1 VVPVRFPSDTA
12 PLPSPNTMSTAE
24 IGGLPAA
31 TLVVTV
37 KVAADPAVAP
47 TGATMDIVGA
57 VLMATST
64 VPPIGAAPPR
74 KVAVTVAA
82 TVLVKMLRAVP
93 AESVTESN
101 TLRLPPVVVRA
112 TDTPTRRLPARSITV
127 ALIVEAPPVDGSS
140 AGVAVTVMVSAA
152 AAPITS
158 GSPPSPTLW
167 APPENARTVA
177 IPDSVPACSV
187 TTACPLLVL
196 ASCGSR
202 RPRSVVNVTNV
213 PLWTE
218 VPLSSTMLARISRCH

>member
-1 VVPVRFPSDTA
+1 
-12 PLPSPNTMSTAE
+12 M
-24 IGGLPAA
+24 
-31 TLVVTV
+31 
-37 KVAADPAVAP
+37 
-47 TGATMDIVGA
+47 
-57 VLMATST
+57 
-64 VPPIGAAPPR
+64 
-74 KVAVTVAA
+74 TVAA

-93 AESVTESN
+93 TESVTDSN
-101 TLRLPPVVVRA
+101 TLRLSPVVVKA
-112 TDTPTRRLPARSITV
+112 TGTPTKRLPATSMTV
-127 ALIVEAPPVDGSS
+127 ALMVDVPPVDGSS
-140 AGVAVTVMVSAA
+140 TGVAVTVMVSAA

-218 VPLSSTMLARISRCH
+218 VPLSSTTLARISAVALSANTVRFVLIVKMASEGATSAILSHDAMVPPPRRRPRPGVEKHGTARVIKWVVV